1 MGYQEDLERLEGVVE
16 KLLHRLD
23 GLVRER
29 DELART
35 LQARETELEELRRRN
50 AGLAEERAEVH
61 QRVSRLLGAIE
72 EWEQS
77 HGAAAFGGEA
87 ASGDAVSGGAE
98 EEPSGEPGVAS
109 GADPQPQLDFHLD
122 DEA

>member
-1 MGYQEDLERLEGVVE
+1 MGYQEDLERLEGIVE

-35 LQARETELEELRRRN
+35 LQAREAELEELRRRN
-50 AGLAEERAEVH
+50 AGLVEERAEVH

-77 HGAAAFGGEA
+77 HGAAAAGGEA
-87 ASGDAVSGGAE
+87 AAGSG
-98 EEPSGEPGVAS
+98 SGERADDDVPAG
-109 GADPQPQLDFHLD
+109 DPQPQLDFHLD
-122 DEA
+122 GEG